1 MNEITNQ
8 IEIYQSQDGQTQV
21 EVRFEQDT
29 IWLNQ
34 KQMAELFGKDSDTI
48 GIHLRNIYKE
58 KELDEAPNTED
69 FSVVQKEGNRNIQR
83 RIKFYN
89 LDAILSVGY
98 RVNRIEKHDIDTLSN
113 IVFDSILVKGD
124 YKTTAQLDKKE
135 KLIDA
140 FAAFVEQLVE
150 LRLTSSKENKLELIN
165 FIDKLN
171 MQKELLELEKGE
183 ISISDIQT
191 VANRLGRKAQ
201 SAFGGK

>member
-89 LDAILSVGY
+89 LDAILSDGY